1 MQSDAGFFGSRGN
14 AAGGG
19 HKPAESANIFLEV
32 TIMCTKYD
40 YLEAM
45 TADVL
50 DYIEENIDLTE
61 YADAEELESF
71 LNDELWTEDSVT
83 GNASGSYYCNTY
95 KAEEAIAHNTDLLI
109 EAIEEFGG
117 DAETYKKALQSPEYA
132 DITIRCYLLG
142 QAITEAIERLDYDF
156 SENENE

>member
-1 MQSDAGFFGSRGN
+1 
-14 AAGGG
+14 
-19 HKPAESANIFLEV
+19 
-32 TIMCTKYD
+32 
-40 YLEAM
+40 M

-61 YADAEELESF
+61 YADAEELGSF

-132 DITIRCYLLG
+132 DVTIRCYLLE